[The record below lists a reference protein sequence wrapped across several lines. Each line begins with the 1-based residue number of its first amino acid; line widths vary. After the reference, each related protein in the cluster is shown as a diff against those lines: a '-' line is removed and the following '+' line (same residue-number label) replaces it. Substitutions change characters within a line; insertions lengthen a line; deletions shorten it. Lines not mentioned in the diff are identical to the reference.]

1 MNSLSLTTD
10 PVHLERKSNRRLM
23 ENTLEERIDRQET
36 WTFRECLGLASE
48 LNLKVRVVVVTVLA
62 RGKNYVEREVQED
75 K

>member
-1 MNSLSLTTD
+1 
-10 PVHLERKSNRRLM
+10 M

-62 RGKNYVEREVQED
+62 RGKNYVEREVQQD